1 VIRTSPVG
9 IWAEDPNG
17 GFYSPGD
24 TNHFL
29 WRFFDDFSKDESF
42 VSPPLPSKGGWGG
55 PIVQPDGKILIKH
68 GVDAFDGTSGYP
80 DNNRGLFRLN
90 HDGSVDD
97 SFQVDF
103 VITPQ
108 TAYLVASGL
117 TVLPDGRILYGILR
131 FLHDGQRDPTWNL
144 PSVNDLINAVI
155 AQSDGKTVICGR
167 FNRVNGIRRGG
178 LARLNLDGTLD
189 FSFDP
194 SAGAF
199 GAADVRVQGDGRL
212 VVYFEGLEVWRYF
225 PDGRL
230 DPTLQIRRS
239 VNYMGFAMDRTDRIY
254 TVESR
259 VVNQY
264 SGRERLTA
272 DAEPVALVLQRS
284 AVVDGSWLP
293 IANIPA
299 NTPIDFAI
307 SDFPGTGNTFFRA
320 VPAQ

>member
-1 VIRTSPVG
+1 
-9 IWAEDPNG
+9 
-17 GFYSPGD
+17 
-24 TNHFL
+24 
-29 WRFFDDFSKDESF
+29 
-42 VSPPLPSKGGWGG
+42 
-55 PIVQPDGKILIKH
+55 
-68 GVDAFDGTSGYP
+68 
-80 DNNRGLFRLN
+80 
-90 HDGSVDD
+90 VDD
-97 SFQVDF
+97 LFQVDF

-155 AQSDGKTVICGR
+155 VQSDGRTVICGR

-194 SAGAF
+194 STGAF
-199 GAADVRVQGDGRL
+199 GATDVRVQGDGRL

-239 VNYMGFAMDRTDRIY
+239 ANYMGFAMDRTDRIY
-254 TVESR
+254 TVESG

-272 DAEPVALVLQRS
+272 DAEPVAFVLQRS
-284 AVVDGSWLP
+284 PFVDGSWSL

-299 NTPIDFAI
+299 NAPIDFAI
-307 SDFPGTGNTFFRA
+307 SDFPGTGNTFYRA
-320 VPAQ
+320 IPAQ